1 MGIFD
6 FFKKSNWQKDP
17 LSKGEKIFVEKNQ
30 TIDYK
35 NFYPHKITI
44 SDGRFNPFLGIG
56 YILTITGK
64 FIEYIDEKSTIS
76 VMGNG
81 FFSKIYQIDEIENLK
96 DCKKSGNG
104 EPFLSFIAYPGEN
117 IWEIIKAI
125 KKSEELTITYRH
137 PEEPHVGNR
146 INFDIQGLEMGLK
159 FFKTGY
165 TKIV

>member
-6 FFKKSNWQKDP
+6 FFKKSNWQNDP
-17 LSKGEKIFVEKNQ
+17 LFKGEKIFVEKNQ
-30 TIDYK
+30 TIDYE

-44 SDGRFNPFLGIG
+44 SDGRFNPFVGTG
-56 YILTITGK
+56 YVLTITGK

-81 FFSKIYQIDEIENLK
+81 FFSKIYQIDEIDNLK
-96 DCKKSGNG
+96 DCKKPGDG
-104 EPFLSFIAYPGEN
+104 KPYLFFIAYPGEK

-125 KKSEELTITYRH
+125 IKSEELNIVYGH
-137 PEEPHVGNR
+137 PDEPHRGST
-146 INFDIQGLEMGLK
+146 INFDISGLKKGLK
-159 FFKTGY
+159 FFNRGH